1 MASPL
6 NAPLLSR
13 VRVIDEGIRAEFI
26 ARQEEHAARVALHD
40 AFHLD
45 VPGGTARWS
54 RNDEALWEGIAEPI
68 ARWYPEFGLLRWWWS
83 TTEVGGAGRRMDEAF
98 AEAQRSDLKALATR
112 QLNLDDEVDAEML
125 CRVAAYYANARAMIR
140 RTEGDEISY
149 YALFDTKPN
158 QRLVRFAADPLRT
171 LPPSAGYES
180 RSVPPPAMERPSQP
194 PLAAR
199 VLREPSREILLP
211 LANVA
216 GKVLRRACPLGYRQA
231 ILIVSVDTSRE
242 KARFF
247 VQLVVLDQ
255 AGDLDAVDTTRE
267 LLDTVATFIGDDIK
281 SGNARWRKFTVR
293 LVPEGDAGVGLRSP
307 EVFA

>member
-1 MASPL
+1 MPL
-6 NAPLLSR
+6 R
-13 VRVIDEGIRAEFI
+13 RIRIIDEGIRAEFI

-40 AFHLD
+40 SFHFD
-45 VPGGTARWS
+45 AAAGTARWS
-54 RNDEALWEGIAEPI
+54 RNDEPLWEGAAELI
-68 ARWYPEFGLLRWWWS
+68 GRFYPEFGLLRWWWA
-83 TTEVGGAGRRMDEAF
+83 TEDVPGTGKRMDEAF
-98 AEAQRSDLKALATR
+98 AEAQRSDLKALSTR

-140 RTEGDEISY
+140 RNEGEQIAY
-149 YALFDTKPN
+149 YALFDTKPA
-158 QRLVRFAADPLRT
+158 QRIVRFAADPLRT
-171 LPPSAGYES
+171 LPPTASYES
-180 RSVPPPAMERPSQP
+180 RSIPPPAAERPSQP
-194 PLAAR
+194 PAASR
-199 VLREPSREILLP
+199 ILREPTRETLLP

-216 GKVLRRACPLGYRQA
+216 GKVLRRSCPLGYRQA
-231 ILIVSVDTSRE
+231 LLVVSIDTTRD

-255 AGDLDAVDTTRE
+255 RGDLDAIDTTRE
-267 LLDTVATFIGDDIK
+267 LLDSVAGFIADDIR

>member
-1 MASPL
+1 MSPTNTPAL
-6 NAPLLSR
+6 AR
-13 VRVIDEGIRAEFI
+13 VRIIDDGIRSEFI

-40 AFHLD
+40 AFQFD
-45 VPGGTARWS
+45 PAAGSARWS
-54 RNDEALWEGIAEPI
+54 RNDEPLWDGIAELI
-68 ARWYPEFGLLRWWWS
+68 GRWYPEFGLLRWWWAA
-83 TTEVGGAGRRMDEAF
+83 TEVAGSGKRMDEAF
-98 AEAQRSDLKALATR
+98 AEAQRSDLKALSTR

-140 RTEGDEISY
+140 RTEGEEIAY

-158 QRLVRFAADPLRT
+158 QRLIRFAADPIRT
-171 LPPSAGYES
+171 LPPSAAYES
-180 RSVPPPAMERPSQP
+180 RSIPPPAAERPSQP
-194 PLAAR
+194 PLAQR
-199 VLREPSREILLP
+199 ILREPSREILLP
-211 LANVA
+211 LANIA
-216 GKVLRRACPLGYRQA
+216 GKVLRRACPLGYRQG
-231 ILIVSVDTSRE
+231 LLVVSVDTTRD

-267 LLDTVATFIGDDIK
+267 LLDTVAQFIADDIR